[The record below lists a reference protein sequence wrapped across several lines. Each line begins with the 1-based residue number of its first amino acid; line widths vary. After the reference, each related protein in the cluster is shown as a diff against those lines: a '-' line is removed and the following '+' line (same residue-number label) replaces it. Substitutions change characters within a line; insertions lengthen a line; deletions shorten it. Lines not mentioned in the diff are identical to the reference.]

1 MTQKLTKA
9 FGPWAI
15 VTGASSGIGKEFAI
29 QLAQQRLNLVLCAR
43 RQDLLNQV
51 AQELHSQFGVSVK
64 SVQLDL
70 SQPDFLD
77 RLKPELENLDV
88 GLLVSNAGAA
98 SMGAFLKKDPKQLHE
113 MIQLNVSAHMTLS
126 HFFLTSLLQRK
137 RPGGLLLI
145 SSTAALQGVPYA
157 ANYSA
162 AKSYVINLGEALNY
176 ELSSHNI
183 HVSVTA
189 PGATSTP
196 SFHDRQDVDLTVIP
210 TKPMPVEQCVRGALK
225 ALYRNQPLYIP
236 GVLNK
241 IMAGLMGRTLLP
253 RQASVALWG
262 TLMKRG
268 TPQSL
273 KL

>member
-1 MTQKLTKA
+1 MTQKLPKA

-15 VTGASSGIGKEFAI
+15 VTGASSGIGKEFAM
-29 QLAQQRLNLVLCAR
+29 QLAQQGLNLVLCAR
-43 RQDLLNQV
+43 RQGPLNQV
-51 AQELHSQFGVSVK
+51 AQDLRRQFGVNVR

-77 RLKPELENLDV
+77 QLKSELEDLDV
-88 GLLVSNAGAA
+88 GLLVSNAGGA
-98 SMGAFLKKDPKQLHE
+98 SMGAFLKKDPNQLYE

-126 HFFLTSLLQRK
+126 HFFLTSLLQK
-137 RPGGLLLI
+137 NRPGGLLLV

-162 AKSYVINLGEALNY
+162 TKSYVINLGEALNH
-176 ELSSHNI
+176 ELSSHRI

-196 SFHDRQDVDLTVIP
+196 GFHDRQDVDLSAMP
-210 TKPMPVEQCVRGALK
+210 AKPMPVEQCVRGALK

-236 GVLNK
+236 GFLNK
-241 IMAGLMGRTLLP
+241 VMAGLMGRKLLP

-262 TLMKRG
+262 TIMKRV
-268 TPQSL
+268 TPQAL
-273 KL
+273 RL